1 MRIAIP
7 IAVALAIPF
16 TSANVSAQTDSTPLN
31 EFVRKAAEM
40 CGNIA
45 HKAQDIKVMDYCIA
59 EVMRPIMR
67 GKSCIAFVAGNRDP
81 GYHCEKG
88 LLYYDPPQVAST
100 KPMTKEELTKAFGDV
115 VSKYTRKG
123 IAACLLNSDDNDQ
136 VVTCLESGKKRL
148 KEVIEKCSETEF
160 QVSAGAQ
167 LLKAVDHCIEY
178 GLKLGEGH

>member
-1 MRIAIP
+1 MP
-7 IAVALAIPF
+7 
-16 TSANVSAQTDSTPLN
+16 ANVSAQTDSPALN
-31 EFVRKAAEM
+31 EYVHKAMET

-45 HKAQDIKVMDYCIA
+45 TKAKDIKVLDYCIA
-59 EVMRPIMR
+59 EVMRPLIR
-67 GKSCIAFVAGNRDP
+67 GKSCIAFVATNRDP

-100 KPMTKEELTKAFGDV
+100 KPMTKEELTKAFCGV

-148 KEVIEKCSETEF
+148 KEVIDKCSNIEF
-160 QVSAGAQ
+160 EVNAGAP
-167 LLKAVDHCIEY
+167 LIKAVDHCIEY
-178 GLKLGEGH
+178 GLKLGEK